1 MPPSSPSAS
10 DSGPAE
16 DPASPSSPNEEN
28 GAAPDGAAAPSA
40 PDPSDANAPADASLD
55 APDAPSATTLGAVQE
70 PQRLHSLTLLLRLG
84 ASLPA
89 LFFILLPT
97 FQNPNSGNVLSVVLS
112 IFYGVVA
119 LPAIVLQYLRF
130 SYRITP
136 KQIVI
141 QKGVLRRQNRSIPIE
156 RIQNIQIQQNLVA
169 RIVGIAKVTIETAGS
184 SATEG
189 SLEYVSLSDA
199 HEIRQVVRTFQHR
212 TDEGGRAAEADPTAD
227 AEAETEDAPSETLF
241 SMDLP
246 RVLLSGAFRFSLLY
260 IALIFSVV
268 QFVDPELIVQRVLR
282 SQGQIEQMTNTMA
295 VHPALTVL
303 GTTLVAV
310 FFGWVSG
317 ILVHLTRYYGFSLWL
332 DGDKLRKRHGLFT
345 VTEGTIPLGKV
356 QALILRT
363 NPLMRAF
370 GWYELEVQTIG
381 MNVDEQGHR
390 VIAPFAQY
398 DDILALA
405 QRVRSFDLPDTFG
418 SVSRLTIRRRFF
430 RYSLALSALLGPSI
444 YLWPAGWWQ
453 LGGVALPWWGFLLV
467 PVLLLWAVLQYHNHG
482 YAVRNDGL
490 YIQRG
495 VLTHYLWILPTEKHH
510 VFHATASLFQR
521 RLNLK
526 TLFVDTAGAAA
537 FAYPEVID
545 LPAAEADAQMD
556 RLYRRFRTLYRT
568 RIEEATGAPDTRLD
582 VEDRPRLPVSSGDDT
597 E

>member
-1 MPPSSPSAS
+1 MPPSSPSPS
-10 DSGPAE
+10 DSDSPK
-16 DPASPSSPNEEN
+16 DPASPSPPDEAN
-28 GAAPDGAAAPSA
+28 GAAPDDAAESCAAGP
-40 PDPSDANAPADASLD
+40 PDADDPADVPLD
-55 APDAPSATTLGAVQE
+55 APDSPSATTLGDVQE
-70 PQRLHSLTLLLRLG
+70 PQRLHPLTLLLRLG

-97 FQNPNSGNVLSVVLS
+97 FQNPNSGNLLSVVLS

-156 RIQNIQIQQNLVA
+156 RIQNIQIQQNLLA

-189 SLEYVSLSDA
+189 SLEYVSLPDA
-199 HEIRQVVRTFQHR
+199 HEIRQVVRAFQHR
-212 TDEGGRAAEADPTAD
+212 TANGTRAAEADATE
-227 AEAETEDAPSETLF
+227 EAETDSDALPSEPLF
-241 SMDLP
+241 SMALP

-282 SQGQIEQMTNTMA
+282 SQGQIEEMTNTMA
-295 VHPALTVL
+295 VHPALAIL

-310 FFGWVSG
+310 FFGWISG
-317 ILVHLTRYYGFSLWL
+317 VAVHLTRYYGFSLCL

-381 MNVDEQGHR
+381 MNVNEQGHR

-405 QRVRSFDLPDTFG
+405 QRVHPFDLPDTFG
-418 SVSRLTIRRRFF
+418 SVSRLTIRRRFV
-430 RYSLALSALLGPSI
+430 RYTLALSALLGPGI

-453 LGGVALPWWGFLLV
+453 PGGIALPWWGLLLV
-467 PVLLLWAVLQYHNHG
+467 PCLLLWAVLQYRNHG
-482 YAVRNDGL
+482 YAVRDDGL

-510 VFHATASLFQR
+510 VFQAAASVFQR

-545 LPAAEADAQMD
+545 LPAAEADARMD
-556 RLYRRFRTLYRT
+556 RLHRRFRTLYRS

-582 VEDRPRLPVSSGDDT
+582 VEDRPRLPVSENDA
-597 E
+597 